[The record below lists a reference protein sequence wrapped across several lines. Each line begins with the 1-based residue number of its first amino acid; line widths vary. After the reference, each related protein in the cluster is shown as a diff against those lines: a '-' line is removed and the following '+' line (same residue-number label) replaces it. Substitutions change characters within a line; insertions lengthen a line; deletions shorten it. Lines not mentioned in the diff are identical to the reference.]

1 MEDDDDNGD
10 VVTVSQ
16 KMRDD
21 LNESLHLA
29 IYRMC
34 QEYGETSGKSYS
46 KAYVYALTELSMDLA
61 ARLAKDAECF
71 AKHAKRPSSIRA
83 EDILLC
89 ARHNERLHDELEQ
102 YLARYREQ
110 ARASKP
116 PPKS

>member
-34 QEYGETSGKSYS
+34 QEYGTFAPRGP
-46 KAYVYALTELSMDLA
+46 A
-61 ARLAKDAECF
+61 AIVGDVVR
-71 AKHAKRPSSIRA
+71 
-83 EDILLC
+83 
-89 ARHNERLHDELEQ
+89 
-102 YLARYREQ
+102 
-110 ARASKP
+110 
-116 PPKS
+116 